1 MIKNI
6 CNFDNSKTEPYFYK
20 NTLKALQ
27 TNNFKILFTLSFTVL
42 INTLGFAQDLPNKS
56 SEIKPALIN
65 EKDDLN
71 ISLDTIVK
79 LTTIKEVDS
88 VKQDSVL
95 PKPEFLTD
103 KVNYKATDYV
113 SINQKEERI
122 YLYNEAEVYYEDM
135 EIKAGIIV
143 IDYKKNEV
151 YAGRLKDTLGN
162 YSQHPVFKQ
171 GDNIVE
177 PDSIRFN
184 FDTEKALIFNSKTEQ
199 SGFNILG
206 ERTKKENDSVIFLSK
221 ARFTTSSDPKD
232 PEYYFQ
238 SNKIKFVPKKKIVV
252 GPTNMVIADVPTP
265 IGLPFGF
272 FPLTEKHTSGLI
284 IPTFGEQSTRGYF
297 LQNGGYYFAISDYAD
312 LAVLGDYYTNGS
324 YGLRLETNYAYRYNF
339 SGNLSFRYENLI
351 TSERGFPDYAKSTI
365 YNIRWSHSQDP
376 KSNPN
381 ARFSASVNLGSSR
394 YYQQS
399 INQLNVANV
408 LNNTLSSSV
417 SYSKTFQGEPQV
429 NMSVTATHSQ
439 NTNTET
445 INMTLPTFQGSMSRI
460 FPFAPK
466 TGAKKGIIQNIN
478 LQYNLRAENR
488 IQTTDSLFFKKEMFD
503 EAKNGVQHSI
513 PISTNFK
520 LFKYFS
526 LSASTNYQ
534 EVWTFKTL
542 NKSYDSILDEVVET
556 NVNGFDAYRTY
567 NFSTSLGTTIYGMF
581 NFKKEGKDP
590 KIQAIRHVMRPSVSY
605 SINPSFDNYYENY
618 EIATADGTT
627 YGEYTRFEDV
637 IFGAPNKNY
646 SSNIGLNVSNN
657 LEAKVKSK
665 DTTATEPKKIM
676 LLNNLNFATSY
687 NMAADSLNLSPV
699 RVSGGTQFFNNKL
712 SLNFNAT
719 LDPYAL
725 NSNNQRIN
733 TFNINNGGS
742 LFRLTNANISM
753 NYSLSSDSFKDKGN
767 KEGEIETARSGGR
780 TDDLFGKA
788 QDFSDKRYTEEDPED
803 EESELGELYNY
814 KIPWNIRFAY
824 TANYSNAARQSEISS
839 HSLMFSG
846 DIELSP
852 RWSVGASSG
861 YDLKNNGFTYTQL
874 RFERDLLSWRMNFSY
889 QIPAGSQSS
898 NTSWFFFIG
907 IKSSVLSDI
916 KYEQRRQPDQQL

>member
-1 MIKNI
+1 MQT
-6 CNFDNSKTEPYFYK
+6 KT
-20 NTLKALQ
+20 
-27 TNNFKILFTLSFTVL
+27 FKILFALSFTVL
-42 INTLGFAQDLPNKS
+42 INTIGYGQDLPKAGGEIRPSITNDIDS
-56 SEIKPALIN
+56 TNITSEANDK
-65 EKDDLN
+65 LN
-71 ISLDTIVK
+71 L
-79 LTTIKEVDS
+79 KEIDS
-88 VKQDSVL
+88 VKQDSV
-95 PKPEFLTD
+95 KPEFLTD
-103 KVNYKATDYV
+103 KVKYKATDFV
-113 SINQKEERI
+113 SINQNEERI

-135 EIKAGIIV
+135 EITAGVIV

-151 YAGRLKDTLGN
+151 YAGRIKDTLGE
-162 YSQHPVFKQ
+162 YSQLPIFKQ

-206 ERTKKENDSVIFLSK
+206 ERTKKENDSVVFLSK
-221 ARFTTSSDPKD
+221 ARFTTSKDPED

-238 SNKIKFVPKKKIVV
+238 SNKIKFVPKRKIVV

-272 FPLTEKHTSGLI
+272 FPLTEKQTSGLI
-284 IPTFGEQSTRGYF
+284 IPTFGEQSSRGYF

-312 LAVLGDYYTNGS
+312 LAVLGDYFTNGS
-324 YGLRLETNYAYRYNF
+324 YGFRLETNYAYRYNF

-365 YNIRWSHSQDP
+365 YNIRWSHSQDA
-376 KSNPN
+376 KANPN
-381 ARFSASVNLGSSR
+381 SRFSASVNLGSSR

-399 INQLNVANV
+399 INQLNVPNF
-408 LNNTLSSSV
+408 LNNTLASSV

-429 NMSVTATHSQ
+429 NFSLTATHSQ

-445 INMTLPTFQGSMSRI
+445 INMTLPTIQGSVSRV

-466 TGAKKGIIQNIN
+466 TGAKKGILQNIN
-478 LQYNLRAENR
+478 FQYNLRAENR

-503 EAKNGVQHSI
+503 QAKNGFQHSI

-526 LSASTNYQ
+526 MSASTNYQ

-542 NKSYDSILDEVVET
+542 NKTYDPILDEVVET
-556 NVNGFDAYRTY
+556 DVNGFDAFRTY

-605 SINPSFDNYYENY
+605 SINPSFDQYYENIENY
-618 EIATADGTT
+618 ELATADGRTVQ
-627 YGEYTRFEDV
+627 EYSRFEDA
-637 IFGAPNKNY
+637 IFGAPSNRY
-646 SSNIGLNVSNN
+646 SSSIGLSVSNN
-657 LEAKVKSK
+657 FEAKVKDK

-676 LLNNLNFATSY
+676 LLNNLNFSTNY
-687 NMAADSLNLSPV
+687 NLAADSLNLSPV
-699 RVSGGTQFFNNKL
+699 RVTASTQLFNNKVGV
-712 SLNFNAT
+712 NINAT

-725 NSNNQRIN
+725 NNNNQRIN
-733 TFNINNGGS
+733 TLNINNGGS
-742 LFRLTNANISM
+742 LFRLVNANMSM
-753 NYSLSSDSFKDKGN
+753 NYSLTSKSFDKAGNESSQTES
-767 KEGEIETARSGGR
+767 ARSGGR
-780 TDDLFGKA
+780 NDDLFGKA
-788 QDFSDKRYTEEDPED
+788 QDFSDKRFSNNED
-803 EESELGELYNY
+803 EDEVPSELYNY

-824 TANYSNAARQSEISS
+824 AVNYNNAVRQSEISS

-874 RFERDLLSWRMNFSY
+874 RFERDLLSWRMNFSWV
-889 QIPAGSQSS
+889 PFSARS
-898 NTSWFFFIG
+898 SWFFFIG
-907 IKSSVLSDI
+907 IKSNVLSDI

>member
-27 TNNFKILFTLSFTVL
+27 TNIIKIFFALSFTVL

-56 SEIKPALIN
+56 SEIKPAINN
-65 EKDDLN
+65 EKNDLN

-79 LTTIKEVDS
+79 LTSTKQIDS
-88 VKQDSVL
+88 VKQDSVI

-103 KVNYKATDYV
+103 KVNYKAKDYV

-151 YAGRLKDTLGN
+151 YAGRLKDTLGV
-162 YSQHPVFKQ
+162 YSQHPIFKQ
-171 GDNIVE
+171 GQNVVE

-221 ARFTTSSDPKD
+221 ARFTTSKDPEN

-238 SNKIKFVPKKKIVV
+238 SRRIKFVPKKKIVV

-272 FPLTEKHTSGLI
+272 FPLTEKQTSGLI
-284 IPTFGEQSTRGYF
+284 IPTFGEQSSRGYF

-312 LAVLGDYYTNGS
+312 LAVLGDYFTNGS
-324 YGLRLETNYAYRYNF
+324 YGFRLETNYAYRYNF
-339 SGNLSFRYENLI
+339 TGNLSFRYENLI
-351 TSERGFPDYAKSTI
+351 TSERGFPDYGKSTI

-381 ARFSASVNLGSSR
+381 SRFSASVNLGSSR

-399 INQLNVANV
+399 INQLNVPNF
-408 LNNTLSSSV
+408 LNNTLASSI
-417 SYSKTFQGEPQV
+417 SYSKSFQGEPQV
-429 NMSVTATHSQ
+429 NMSATVTHSQ

-460 FPFAPK
+460 FPLAPK
-466 TGAKKGIIQNIN
+466 TGAKKGFFQNIN
-478 LQYNLRAENR
+478 LQYNIRAENR

-503 EAKNGVQHSI
+503 QAKNGVQHSI

-520 LFKYFS
+520 VFKYFS
-526 LSASTNYQ
+526 MSASTSYQ
-534 EVWTFKTL
+534 EVWAFKTL
-542 NKSYDSILDEVVET
+542 RKSYDSILDEVVET
-556 NVNGFDAYRTY
+556 DINGFDAYRTY
-567 NFSTSLGTTIYGMF
+567 NFSTSIGTTVYGMF
-581 NFKKEGKDP
+581 NFKKKDNDP
-590 KIQAIRHVMRPSVSY
+590 KIQAIRHVMRPSLSY
-605 SINPSFDNYYENY
+605 SINPSFDQYYENY

-627 YGEYTRFEDV
+627 VQEYTRFEDA
-637 IFGAPNKNY
+637 IFGAPSRNY
-646 SSNIGLNVSNN
+646 SSNVGLTLSNN
-657 LEAKVKSK
+657 FEAKVKSK

-676 LLNNLNFATSY
+676 LLNNLNFSTSY

-699 RVSGGTQFFNNKL
+699 RVTGGTQFFDNKL
-712 SLNFNAT
+712 GVNFNAT

-725 NSNNQRIN
+725 NNNNQRIN
-733 TFNINNGGS
+733 TFNIDNGGS
-742 LFRLTNANISM
+742 LFRLVNANVSM
-753 NYSLSSDSFKDKGN
+753 NYSLSSKSFDDKDN
-767 KEGEIETARSGGR
+767 KESGIESARSGGR
-780 TDDLFGKA
+780 DDDLFGKA
-788 QDFSDKRYTEEDPED
+788 EDYADSRFSDKDDD
-803 EESELGELYNY
+803 EEISSELYNY
-814 KIPWNIRFAY
+814 KIPWNVRFAY
-824 TANYSNAARQSEISS
+824 TVNYSNAARQSEISS

-846 DIELSP
+846 DVELSP

-874 RFERDLLSWRMNFSY
+874 RFERDLLSWRMNFSWV
-889 QIPAGSQSS
+889 PFSS
-898 NTSWFFFIG
+898 RSSWFFFIG
-907 IKSSVLSDI
+907 IKSNVLSDI

>member
-27 TNNFKILFTLSFTVL
+27 TKTFKILFALSFTLL
-42 INTLGFAQDLPNKS
+42 INTIGYSQDIPKTGG
-56 SEIKPALIN
+56 EIKPSITN
-65 EKDDLN
+65 DKDSIN
-71 ISLDTIVK
+71 ISSESLSK
-79 LTTIKEVDS
+79 LSTTEIDS
-88 VKQDSVL
+88 VKQDSV
-95 PKPEFLTD
+95 KPEFLSD
-103 KVNYKATDYV
+103 KVKYKATDYV

-135 EIKAGIIV
+135 EITAGIII

-151 YAGRLKDTLGN
+151 YAGRLKDTLGE

-171 GDNIVE
+171 GDNLVE

-206 ERTKKENDSVIFLSK
+206 ERTKKENDSVVFLSK
-221 ARFTTSSDPKD
+221 ARFTTSEDPEN

-238 SNKIKFVPKKKIVV
+238 SNKIKFVPKRKIVV

-272 FPLTEKHTSGLI
+272 FPLTDKQTSGLI
-284 IPTFGEQSTRGYF
+284 IPTFGEQSSRGYF
-297 LQNGGYYFAISDYAD
+297 LQNGGYYFAISDYVD

-324 YGLRLETNYAYRYNF
+324 YGFRLESSYAYRYKF

-351 TSERGFPDYAKSTI
+351 TSERGFPDYANSTI
-365 YNIRWSHSQDP
+365 YNIRWSHSQDA
-376 KSNPN
+376 KANPN
-381 ARFSASVNLGSSR
+381 SRFSASVNLGSSR

-399 INQLNVANV
+399 VNQLNVANR

-429 NMSVTATHSQ
+429 NMSATVTHSQ

-445 INMTLPTFQGSMSRI
+445 INMTLPTFQGSMSRV

-466 TGAKKGIIQNIN
+466 TGAKKGIFQNIN
-478 LQYNLRAENR
+478 FQYNLRAENR

-503 EAKNGVQHSI
+503 QAKNGVQHSI
-513 PISTNFK
+513 PLSTNFK

-526 LSASTNYQ
+526 MSASTNYQ
-534 EVWTFKTL
+534 EVWAFKTL
-542 NKSYDSILDEVVET
+542 NKTYDPILEEVIET
-556 NVNGFDAYRTY
+556 DVKGFDAYRTY

-590 KIQAIRHVMRPSVSY
+590 KIQAIRHVMRPSISY
-605 SINPSFDNYYENY
+605 SINPSFDRYYENY

-627 YGEYTRFEDV
+627 VEEYSRFEDA
-637 IFGAPNKNY
+637 IFGAPSNRY
-646 SSNIGLNVSNN
+646 SSSIGLSLSNN
-657 LEAKVKSK
+657 FEAKVKDK

-676 LLNNLNFATSY
+676 LLNSLNFSTNY

-699 RVSGGTQFFNNKL
+699 RMTGGTQFFDNKL
-712 SLNFNAT
+712 GVNFNAT

-733 TFNINNGGS
+733 TLNINNGGS
-742 LFRLTNANISM
+742 LFRLVNANISM
-753 NYSLSSDSFKDKGN
+753 NYSLTSDSFDSTKN
-767 KEGEIETARSGGR
+767 TASQTESARSGGD
-780 TDDLFGKA
+780 TDDLFGRA
-788 QDFSDKRYTEEDPED
+788 QDFSDKRYSDGDKGEE
-803 EESELGELYNY
+803 EETSELYNY
-814 KIPWNIRFAY
+814 KIPWNVRFAY
-824 TANYSNAARQSEISS
+824 TANYNNASRQNEISS

-846 DIELSP
+846 DVELSK

-889 QIPAGSQSS
+889 QIPATNGSSA
-898 NTSWFFFIG
+898 TSWFFFIG
-907 IKSSVLSDI
+907 IKSSMLSDI

>member
-1 MIKNI
+1 MTKNI

-27 TNNFKILFTLSFTVL
+27 TNIIKIFFALSFTVL
-42 INTLGFAQDLPNKS
+42 INTIGFAQDLPNKS
-56 SEIKPALIN
+56 SEIKPSVIN
-65 EKDDLN
+65 EKEPLN

-79 LTTIKEVDS
+79 LTATKEVDS
-88 VKQDSVL
+88 VKQDSVKL
-95 PKPEFLTD
+95 KPEFLTG

-151 YAGRLKDTLGN
+151 YAGRLKDTLGV
-162 YSQHPVFKQ
+162 YSQHPIFKQ
-171 GDNIVE
+171 GDNVIE

-221 ARFTTSSDPKD
+221 ARFTTSKDPEN

-238 SNKIKFVPKKKIVV
+238 SSKIKFVPKKKIVV

-272 FPLTEKHTSGLI
+272 FPLTEKQTSGLI
-284 IPTFGEQSTRGYF
+284 IPTFGEQSSRGYF

-312 LAVLGDYYTNGS
+312 LALLGDYYTNGS
-324 YGLRLETNYAYRYNF
+324 YGFRMETNYAYRYNF
-339 SGNLSFRYENLI
+339 TGNLSFRYENLI
-351 TSERGFPDYAKSTI
+351 TSERGFPDYGKSTI

-376 KSNPN
+376 KANPN
-381 ARFSASVNLGSSR
+381 SRFSASVNLGSSR

-399 INQLNVANV
+399 INQLNVPNF
-408 LNNTLSSSV
+408 LNNTLASSV
-417 SYSKTFQGEPQV
+417 SYSKSFQGEPQV
-429 NMSVTATHSQ
+429 NMSATVTHSQ

-460 FPFAPK
+460 FPLAPK
-466 TGAKKGIIQNIN
+466 TGAKKGIFQNIN
-478 LQYNLRAENR
+478 LQYNIRAENR

-503 EAKNGVQHSI
+503 QAKNGVQHSI

-520 LFKYFS
+520 VFKYFS
-526 LSASTNYQ
+526 MSASTNYQ

-542 NKSYDSILDEVVET
+542 NKSYDPILDEVVET
-556 NVNGFDAYRTY
+556 DINGFDAYRTY
-567 NFSTSLGTTIYGMF
+567 NFSTSIGTTVYGMF
-581 NFKKEGKDP
+581 NFKKQGNDP
-590 KIQAIRHVMRPSVSY
+590 KIQAIRHVMRPSISY
-605 SINPSFDNYYENY
+605 SINPSFDQYYENY

-627 YGEYTRFEDV
+627 VQEYTRFEDA
-637 IFGAPNKNY
+637 IFGAPSRRY
-646 SSNIGLNVSNN
+646 SSSVGLSLSNN
-657 LEAKVKSK
+657 FEAKVKPK
-665 DTTATEPKKIM
+665 DTTATEPKKII
-676 LLNNLNFATSY
+676 LLNNLNFSTSY
-687 NMAADSLNLSPV
+687 NMAADSLKLSPV
-699 RVSGGTQFFNNKL
+699 RVTGGTQFFNNKL
-712 SLNFNAT
+712 GVNFNAT

-725 NSNNQRIN
+725 NNNNQRIN
-733 TFNINNGGS
+733 TLNINNGGS
-742 LFRLTNANISM
+742 LFRLVNANMSM
-753 NYSLSSDSFKDKGN
+753 NYSLSSKSFDDKGD
-767 KEGEIETARSGGR
+767 KESENESARSGGR

-788 QDFSDKRYTEEDPED
+788 EDYSDNKFSDKDD
-803 EESELGELYNY
+803 EKETSSELFNY
-814 KIPWNIRFAY
+814 KIPWNVRLAY
-824 TANYSNAARQSEISS
+824 TVNYSNSVRQSEISS

-846 DIELSP
+846 DLELSP

-861 YDLKNNGFTYTQL
+861 YDLKDNGFTYTQL
-874 RFERDLLSWRMNFSY
+874 RFERDLLSWKMNFSWV
-889 QIPAGSQSS
+889 PFSTRS
-898 NTSWFFFIG
+898 SWFFFIG
-907 IKSSVLSDI
+907 IKSNVLSDI